1 MPNCPD
7 VGDCTL
13 RTFLQMNAPLVNVT
27 TTANDWDALCARVM
41 DACAAL
47 LVPPASSGSG
57 FQFAFLSFA
66 PMWVT
71 AGALS
76 GAIIVVMGALVGWRW
91 WRNRHYRSR
100 QTTIAELEIN

>member
-7 VGDCTL
+7 AGDCTL
-13 RTFLQMNAPLVNVT
+13 RTFLQMNVPLMNVS

-41 DACAAL
+41 DACSAL
-47 LVPPASSGSG
+47 LVPPPSQLG
-57 FQFAFLSFA
+57 FKIPFLSFA
-66 PMWVT
+66 PLWVA

-76 GAIIVVMGALVGWRW
+76 GAVLVVMLALVGWRW

-100 QTTIAELEIN
+100 QATIAELEIN